1 MVFGLI
7 TSCTAVFIYL
17 FTIVYFDYIKT
28 LQKTKFVD
36 FDVKTITAG
45 DYTVEFD
52 IEEAIYEEF
61 KLNYYDPTN
70 PMGEIN
76 QFKLYVQLELEKRLN
91 EFPSNGVD
99 GPGEQDIKIAQ
110 ITFAFDNSK
119 VINWLKTR
127 GTYIKT
133 EKWDKVKVINE
144 TIAKG
149 IKDEKILDKM
159 QRPCSVFATMETE
172 EGYTRAT

>member
-17 FTIVYFDYIKT
+17 FTSVYFDYIKT
-28 LQKTKFVD
+28 LQKTKYVD

-52 IEEAIYEEF
+52 IEETIFKEF
-61 KLNYYDPTN
+61 ITNYYDPTN

-91 EFPSNGVD
+91 EFPNNGVD
-99 GPGEQDIKIAQ
+99 GP
-110 ITFAFDNSK
+110 
-119 VINWLKTR
+119 
-127 GTYIKT
+127 
-133 EKWDKVKVINE
+133 
-144 TIAKG
+144 
-149 IKDEKILDKM
+149 
-159 QRPCSVFATMETE
+159 E
-172 EGYTRAT
+172 E